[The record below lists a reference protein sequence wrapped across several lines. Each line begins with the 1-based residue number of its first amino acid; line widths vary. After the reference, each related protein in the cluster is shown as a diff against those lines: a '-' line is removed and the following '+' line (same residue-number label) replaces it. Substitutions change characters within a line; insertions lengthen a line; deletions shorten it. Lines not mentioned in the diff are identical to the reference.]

1 MTSELIVGG
10 ALANCGRDAPT
21 DEFLQMLVRETTDL
35 AAFRFRPRPRPGI
48 GIKAAL
54 DWQAILGTGAD
65 LLAFAGVLWAAYE
78 RYVKPKL
85 EQSEG
90 PQKPFLFINLRR
102 QDGSFVQFSL
112 GNEHKNKE
120 IFIEQFSRQVTELR
134 AVSGTEDQSTLISQ
148 ISKSEDW
155 VRIHVRDNEDS

>member
-1 MTSELIVGG
+1 MISQLIIGG

-35 AAFRFRPRPRPGI
+35 AAFRFQPKPRPGI

-65 LLAFAGVLWAAYE
+65 ILAFAGVLWAAYE
-78 RYVKPKL
+78 RYVKPKIG
-85 EQSEG
+85 QIKG
-90 PQKPFLFINLRR
+90 PHKPFLVINLRR
-102 QDGSFVQFSL
+102 QDGTFVQFSL

-134 AVSGTEDQSTLISQ
+134 IVSDAEDQSTLISQ
-148 ISKSEDW
+148 ISESEDW
-155 VRIHVRDNEDS
+155 VRINCD